1 MLTGYWLLPI
11 IPLSPP
17 LEKGELLPRAQN
29 SLHFVGQGFSLATSR
44 PKGLPYRNDIFRCKQ
59 YYAPLKRYKKGR
71 SMKTKVAVIGATGY
85 TGLELL
91 RFVLHHPEVEVTALT
106 SQKYAGIEIDR
117 VVPTLMNHLQLKC
130 EELSFPQI
138 SKRADF
144 IFTAVPHKT
153 AMETV
158 PLFYKEGKRVVDLS
172 ADFRFKDAGVYENWY
187 QKHTAADLLPESVY
201 GLPELH
207 REKIRSAKIVGNP
220 GCYPTG
226 ALIGLIPLIKNGIIF
241 FENIVIDSKSGVS
254 GAGRDAILES
264 LFCEVNEGVKAYKI
278 FAHRHTPEID
288 QELSRI
294 AQKEMNVTFVP
305 HLIPMDRGILSTLY
319 VRLTKKMKTEEL
331 LHAIES
337 FYQGQPFIRT
347 YPKGKLPST
356 KDVRGSNFCGIG
368 VTVSESDDRAVVVT
382 AIDNLVKGAS
392 GEAVQNM
399 NIMLGFPETMG
410 LDVLPIFP

>member
-1 MLTGYWLLPI
+1 M
-11 IPLSPP
+11 
-17 LEKGELLPRAQN
+17 KAR
-29 SLHFVGQGFSLATSR
+29 VG
-44 PKGLPYRNDIFRCKQ
+44 I
-59 YYAPLKRYKKGR
+59 
-71 SMKTKVAVIGATGY
+71 IGATGY
-85 TGLELL
+85 TGVELL
-91 RFVLHHPEVEVTALT
+91 RLLLHHPQVEVAALT
-106 SQKYAGIEIDR
+106 SQKYAGMPIDQ
-117 VVPTLMNHLQLKC
+117 VFPSLMKHLPLKC
-130 EELSFPQI
+130 EELNVEQI
-138 SKRADF
+138 SKKTDF
-144 IFTAVPHKT
+144 VFTAVPHKT
-153 AMETV
+153 AMEVV
-158 PLFYKEGKRVVDLS
+158 PLFHRQGKKIVDLS
-172 ADFRFKDAGVYENWY
+172 ADFRFRNAAVYEKWY
-187 QKHTAADLLPESVY
+187 QKHTSADLLPESVY

-207 REKIRSAKIVGNP
+207 REEIRNARIVGNP

-226 ALIGLIPLIKNGIIF
+226 ALIGLSPLVKKGMISVDH
-241 FENIVIDSKSGVS
+241 IVVDSKSGVS
-254 GAGRDAILES
+254 GAGRDVVLES

-288 QELSRI
+288 QELSRL

-331 LHAIES
+331 LHAIEG
-337 FYQGQPFIRT
+337 FYQGEPFIRT

-368 VTVSESDDRAVVVT
+368 VTVSESDDRAVIVT

-410 LDVLPIFP
+410 LDVLPLYP

>member
-1 MLTGYWLLPI
+1 MGI
-11 IPLSPP
+11 
-17 LEKGELLPRAQN
+17 
-29 SLHFVGQGFSLATSR
+29 
-44 PKGLPYRNDIFRCKQ
+44 
-59 YYAPLKRYKKGR
+59 
-71 SMKTKVAVIGATGY
+71 IGATGY
-85 TGLELL
+85 TGVELL
-91 RFVLHHPEVEVTALT
+91 RLLLHHPQVEVVALT
-106 SQKYAGIEIDR
+106 SQKYAGMPIDQ
-117 VVPTLMNHLQLKC
+117 VFPSLMKHLPLKC
-130 EELSFPQI
+130 EELNVDQI
-138 SKRADF
+138 SKKTDF
-144 IFTAVPHKT
+144 VFTAVPHKT
-153 AMETV
+153 AMEVV
-158 PLFYKEGKRVVDLS
+158 PLFHRQGKRIVDLS
-172 ADFRFKDAGVYENWY
+172 ADFRFRNAAVYEKWY
-187 QKHTAADLLPESVY
+187 QKHTSADLLPESVY

-207 REKIRSAKIVGNP
+207 REEIRNARIVGNP

-226 ALIGLIPLIKNGIIF
+226 ALIGLIPLVKKGMISV
-241 FENIVIDSKSGVS
+241 EHIVVDSKSGVS
-254 GAGRDAILES
+254 GAGRDVVLES

-288 QELSRI
+288 QELSRL

-331 LHAIES
+331 LHAIED
-337 FYQGQPFIRT
+337 FYQGEPFIRT

-410 LDVLPIFP
+410 LDVLPLFP

>member
-1 MLTGYWLLPI
+1 
-11 IPLSPP
+11 
-17 LEKGELLPRAQN
+17 
-29 SLHFVGQGFSLATSR
+29 
-44 PKGLPYRNDIFRCKQ
+44 
-59 YYAPLKRYKKGR
+59 
-71 SMKTKVAVIGATGY
+71 MKTKVGIIGATGY
-85 TGLELL
+85 TGVELL
-91 RFVLHHPEVEVTALT
+91 RLLLHHPQVEVAALT
-106 SQKYAGIEIDR
+106 SQKYAGMPIDQ
-117 VVPTLMNHLQLKC
+117 VFPSLMKHLPLKC
-130 EELSFPQI
+130 EELNVEQI
-138 SKRADF
+138 SKKTDF
-144 IFTAVPHKT
+144 VFTAVPHKT
-153 AMETV
+153 AMEVV
-158 PLFYKEGKRVVDLS
+158 PLFHRQGKKIVDLS
-172 ADFRFKDAGVYENWY
+172 ADFRFRNAAVYEKWY
-187 QKHTAADLLPESVY
+187 QKHTSADLLPESVY

-207 REKIRSAKIVGNP
+207 REEIRNARIVGNP

-226 ALIGLIPLIKNGIIF
+226 ALIGLSPLVKKGMISVDH
-241 FENIVIDSKSGVS
+241 IVVDSKSGVS
-254 GAGRDAILES
+254 GAGRDVVLES

-288 QELSRI
+288 QELSRL

-331 LHAIES
+331 LHAIED
-337 FYQGQPFIRT
+337 FYQGEPFIRT

-368 VTVSESDDRAVVVT
+368 VTVSESDHRAVIVT

-410 LDVLPIFP
+410 LDVLPLYP